1 MRRMSAEWVARA
13 AGGRVLRPGPDA
25 LGAEV
30 DTRRPLEGR
39 LFAAL
44 SGARRDGHEFL
55 GEAASKGA
63 AGLLAAE
70 EKVEG
75 LSLPEGPFVVAVE
88 DPREALARLAAA
100 WRGLFSLPAAA
111 VTGSFGKSTTKEI
124 LAALLGGRERG
135 ITVSPASFNNDIG
148 VPLTLLS
155 LREESPALVAEVGS
169 NAPGEVAFLAELVR
183 PAVGIVTGV
192 GPVHLE
198 GLGSEEGVAREKASL
213 LESLPPGGTAV
224 LDKESPW
231 FEFLARKAPCRVFS
245 VALEDPGADLAAEGI
260 QVGPVSLEIRVQ
272 GNTFSLPLPGRHNA
286 KNLLLALGAFLAM
299 GGDLGDGARNLAGF
313 SPVPG
318 RLTVRSLPSGIRI
331 LDDSYNSNLP
341 AARAALEVLA
351 STPCSGR
358 RIAVLG
364 EMLESGPRTE
374 DLHREL
380 GRAAAG
386 GDFLVRVGGPAMEA
400 ARRGALK
407 AGMEEARIRLAPD
420 ASKAGK
426 ILAGLAKRGDLVL
439 LKGSRAV
446 RTEEALRPLLEG
458 EEDSR
463 AL

>member
-1 MRRMSAEWVARA
+1 MSAEWVARA
-13 AGGRVLRPGPDA
+13 AGGRVLRLGPDA

-30 DTRRPLEGR
+30 DTRRPLEGK

-55 GEAASKGA
+55 EEAAAKGA

-70 EKVEG
+70 GKVKN
-75 LSLPEGPFVVAVE
+75 LSFPEGPFVVAVE
-88 DPREALARLAAA
+88 DPRKALAGIASA

-135 ITVSPASFNNDIG
+135 VTVSPASFNNDIG

-155 LREESPALVAEVGS
+155 LREDSRFLVAEVGS
-169 NAPGEVAFLAELVR
+169 NAQGEVAFLSDLVR
-183 PAVGIVTGV
+183 PSVGIVTGV

-213 LESLPPGGTAV
+213 LETLPGDGAAV
-224 LDKESPW
+224 LDRESPW
-231 FEFLARKAPCRVFS
+231 FEFLARKAPCRIVS
-245 VALEDPGADLAAEGI
+245 VALQDRAADLAAEE
-260 QVGPVSLEIRVQ
+260 VRPGPASLEMRVK
-272 GNTFSLPLPGRHNA
+272 GTRFSLPLPGRHNA
-286 KNLLLALGAFLAM
+286 KNLLLALGAFVAM
-299 GGDLGDGARNLAGF
+299 GGELEEGARNLAGF

-318 RLTVRSLPSGIRI
+318 RLTTRTLSSGIRI
-331 LDDSYNSNLP
+331 LDDTYNSNLP

-351 STPCSGR
+351 ATPCAGR

-364 EMLESGPRTE
+364 EMLESGSRAGE
-374 DLHREL
+374 LHREL

-386 GDFLVRVGGPAMEA
+386 VDFLVLVGGTVMEE
-400 ARRGALK
+400 ARRGALA
-407 AGMEEARIRLAPD
+407 AGMEEKRIRLVPE
-420 ASKAGK
+420 ASQAGK
-426 ILAGLAKRGDLVL
+426 ILAGFAESGDLVL

-446 RTEEALRPLLEG
+446 RTEEALRPLLRG